1 MPNRDTPYQTIGEFL
16 NSPFGSKDRSNT
28 ERFDQSYQKMVNAKT
43 LYAENYTEVDGSYF
57 IHVKVPSESKPG
69 LWYDVVIQ
77 FFPANKEMEKTM
89 NLGNYYI
96 QFFSNSPSF
105 IYQYAALYRLYGYL
119 IDSLYEKT
127 DMEHSLILPE
137 KANPNF
143 KMSYDKSI
151 YLACKLL
158 KDNQFTYLRK
168 NGIKFLKYEKWDK
181 FLRSIK
187 EFELAEADAELYS
200 LEKDV
205 KKETEKQKAEAS
217 KAKKERLNP
226 FSTKQKKIQ
235 AKHDTLGEGSPKSI
249 KNIIK
254 RKPVRSTSKN
264 SSITIIKKKTPGS
277 STKKK

>member
-16 NSPFGSKDRSNT
+16 RSPFGSKDRSNV
-28 ERFDQSYQKMVNAKT
+28 ERFDQSYQKMKNAKT

-77 FFPANKEMEKTM
+77 FFPATKEMEKTM
-89 NLGNYYI
+89 NLGNYYV

-127 DMEHSLILPE
+127 DTEHGLILPE

-151 YLACKLL
+151 YLACKYLQ
-158 KDNQFTYLRK
+158 DNQFTYLRK
-168 NGIKFLKYEKWDK
+168 NGIKFLKYEKWDR

-187 EFELAEADAELYS
+187 EFELAEADAELYD
-200 LEKDV
+200 LEKNV
-205 KKETEKQKAEAS
+205 KKETEKQKAEAA

-226 FSTKQKKIQ
+226 FATKQKKVKP
-235 AKHDTLGEGSPKSI
+235 KHDTLGEDSPKSI
-249 KNIIK
+249 KTIIK

-264 SSITIIKKKTPGS
+264 SSITIIKKKSPGS